1 MAGGRP
7 ELALALA
14 GRAGGRS
21 GRRLWAAAFH
31 MGFHRRSRQSYSNQV
46 AIDVSDG
53 VVAGDK
59 TNAAMSTRSES
70 RDAIF
75 VVHGAANYNA
85 TMQIKAYQEKNGMTI
100 DEV

>member
-1 MAGGRP
+1 M
-7 ELALALA
+7 
-14 GRAGGRS
+14 
-21 GRRLWAAAFH
+21 
-31 MGFHRRSRQSYSNQV
+31 

-100 DEV
+100 DEVQSDPRCCLTLPLPLPLPCPCPCLCPRPCPCP

>member
-1 MAGGRP
+1 
-7 ELALALA
+7 
-14 GRAGGRS
+14 
-21 GRRLWAAAFH
+21 

-100 DEV
+100 DEVP